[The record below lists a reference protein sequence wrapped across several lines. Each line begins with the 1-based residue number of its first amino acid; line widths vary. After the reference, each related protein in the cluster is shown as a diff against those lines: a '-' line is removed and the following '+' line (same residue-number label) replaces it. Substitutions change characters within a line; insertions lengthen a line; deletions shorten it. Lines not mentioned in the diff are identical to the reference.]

1 MRISPHFVII
11 IIIRRQLG
19 ISILLYT
26 KILKICVRLENAHK
40 KCKNLCALFSYTQQ
54 NTEMSTRK
62 MNTADYQIPNLFE
75 LGELESKAILKA
87 STLAHQALGE
97 LKGVVQTM
105 PNQNILLGT
114 LPLQEAKESS
124 EIENIITTQDDLY
137 QSNFATQ
144 QFSSTAAK
152 EVHHYAQAMSLGF
165 NAVRSTGLIT
175 LNTIKEVQ
183 EELEGND
190 AGFRKQQGTGLI
202 NQATGKVVY
211 MPPQR
216 PDLIE
221 DYMSDLEKFINDSQ
235 CVDYDP
241 LVKMALIH
249 HQFETIHPFYDG
261 NGRTGRIVNILY
273 LIQQNLLDTPILYLS
288 RYINRNK
295 SKYYQLLQ
303 EVRESQNWENWI
315 LFMLNGIAETAK
327 QTIILITKIKQL
339 MQQHKQI
346 IRSQSPKIYSH
357 ELLNNLYKHPY
368 TKIEFI
374 SQDCQIHRNTA
385 AKRLDELVQLGIL
398 EKVKIGKE
406 NFYINI
412 ELYKLL
418 MEEDKPK
425 A

>member
-1 MRISPHFVII
+1 
-11 IIIRRQLG
+11 
-19 ISILLYT
+19 
-26 KILKICVRLENAHK
+26 
-40 KCKNLCALFSYTQQ
+40 
-54 NTEMSTRK
+54 
-62 MNTADYQIPNLFE
+62 
-75 LGELESKAILKA
+75 
-87 STLAHQALGE
+87 
-97 LKGVVQTM
+97 
-105 PNQNILLGT
+105 
-114 LPLQEAKESS
+114 
-124 EIENIITTQDDLY
+124 
-137 QSNFATQ
+137 
-144 QFSSTAAK
+144 
-152 EVHHYAQAMSLGF
+152 MSLGF

-249 HQFETIHPFYDG
+249 HQFESIHPFYDG